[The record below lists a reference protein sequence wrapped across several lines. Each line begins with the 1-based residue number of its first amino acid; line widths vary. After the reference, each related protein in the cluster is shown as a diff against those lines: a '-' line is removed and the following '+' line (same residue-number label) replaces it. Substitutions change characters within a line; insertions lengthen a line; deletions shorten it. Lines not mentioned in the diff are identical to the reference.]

1 MCVPYLIIGHMEFA
15 IKSLYKKIAGNFMA
29 YFIPTICG
37 KNKGIEGDGIVTG
50 RNRHQFPRV

>member
-1 MCVPYLIIGHMEFA
+1 MEFA